1 MAQTNTVRI
10 SSRDISHLV
19 SHVLIFPCISGVTVD
34 IDVCRTSGHL
44 WVLSCIREL
53 CNVLSDWVSDFDG
66 NKIHL
71 FIHLW
76 SCLFL
81 SLTDG
86 GKNGALVEASTGNV
100 GSSLCLLPPSPGGEH
115 LCMTLSISTSLA
127 PILVECE
134 LAFGKSQ
141 RGHLVTLSG
150 TLELRRPRMMMQKGT
165 IPEASGISKGFHL
178 GDFLGSFSSSL
189 HPSRHS
195 RRLRGTLFFFCHGFI
210 NSGRVGKVSILW
222 VLKQKWRDKTLLIT
236 VQPFWEPHKD
246 IRKCLI
252 LLREPGS
259 LWKWSETIG
268 TAHCRSSAEQR
279 SSSCKHKQFTCN
291 LTWRCSARA
300 PWCYSWCFPLFF
312 LYSWHQFQS
321 DDSIPGQGF
330 CELWMRYTNI
340 DPLARG

>member
-100 GSSLCLLPPSPGGEH
+100 GSSLCLLPPLPGGEH

-195 RRLRGTLFFFCHGFI
+195 RRLRGTLFFFVMA
-210 NSGRVGKVSILW
+210 SLTAVGWGKCQFSEFSSRNEEIRLYW
-222 VLKQKWRDKTLLIT
+222 SLSSPSENHTKTLES
-236 VQPFWEPHKD
+236 V
-246 IRKCLI
+246 
-252 LLREPGS
+252 
-259 LWKWSETIG
+259 
-268 TAHCRSSAEQR
+268 
-279 SSSCKHKQFTCN
+279 SSSWGSQGHFGNEVKQ
-291 LTWRCSARA
+291 
-300 PWCYSWCFPLFF
+300 
-312 LYSWHQFQS
+312 
-321 DDSIPGQGF
+321 
-330 CELWMRYTNI
+330 
-340 DPLARG
+340 